1 VAKDKGKKT
10 DTDVGTKPSIIAV
23 ILPVLLLT
31 LIAAGGGFAVATL
44 SGSNPPAAQTAPIAG
59 AEGAIANPETSKPTE
74 ETAGKEPNVNA
85 GIVRQ
90 LAPIVTNLASP
101 KDTWMRI
108 EVSLVIN
115 PEAQA
120 EQDMIAV
127 KSSDQILTMLR
138 TIDLSQIEG
147 PSGFLHFKEDI
158 NDLLKENSENKIR
171 QALIVSMV
179 VE

>member
-1 VAKDKGKKT
+1 VEKDKGKKT
-10 DTDVGTKPSIIAV
+10 DTGVGAKPSIIAV

-44 SGSNPPAAQTAPIAG
+44 SGSNLPPAQTGSIAG
-59 AEGAIANPETSKPTE
+59 AEGEIANPETLKPTE
-74 ETAGKEPNVNA
+74 MTPGKEPNVNG

-127 KSSDQILTMLR
+127 ESSDQILTMLR